1 MIRINLLLYRVAK
14 RQQQVMQYV
23 VMFVV
28 VIAAAF
34 LLTLTAHSVASWE
47 LSGLED
53 EATQLQQQ
61 NAVLK
66 KKIGKLRNLDKLR
79 EEVQRKLEVID
90 QLQNGRFRSL
100 NTLHEVSRVIPDNVW
115 VESVKDH
122 SDKIELSGLGES
134 NKAIANFM
142 RGLDKS
148 PLFSDI
154 KLLVI
159 SRVTVGDLP
168 VRKFSLNITHA
179 DMAAKKKEQQAAA
192 GKKGGR

>member
-1 MIRINLLLYRVAK
+1 MIRINLLPYRVAK
-14 RQQQVMQYV
+14 RQQQVMQHV
-23 VMFVV
+23 AMFAVV
-28 VIAAAF
+28 VAAAL
-34 LLTLTAHSVASWE
+34 LLTLAAHSVASWE

-53 EATQLQQQ
+53 ESAQLQQQ
-61 NAVLK
+61 NTVLK

-79 EEVQRKLEVID
+79 EEVQRKLEIID

-100 NTLHEVSRVIPDNVW
+100 KTLHEVSRVIPDNVW

-122 SDKIELSGLGES
+122 GDKIELSGLGES

-142 RGLDKS
+142 RSLDKS

-168 VRKFSLNITHA
+168 VRKFSLHAAHA
-179 DMAAKKKEQQAAA
+179 DMAAKKKEQQSAA
-192 GKKGGR
+192 GKKRGR